1 MMSKFKN
8 DNLIIDVEYN
18 SILVEDDAKQLK
30 QLQQRFI
37 ESYIDNKDKMELNQW
52 LTIELKNNLPEKSE
66 LEIQEISKDI
76 IDTIKINEEKQKS
89 LEKAIE
95 NGRSKES

>member
-1 MMSKFKN
+1 MSKFKN

-52 LTIELKNNLPEKSE
+52 LTIEVKKVDLQL
-66 LEIQEISKDI
+66 
-76 IDTIKINEEKQKS
+76 T
-89 LEKAIE
+89 
-95 NGRSKES
+95 

>member
-1 MMSKFKN
+1 MSKFKN

-52 LTIELKNNLPEKSE
+52 LTIELKNNMPEKI
-66 LEIQEISKDI
+66 L
-76 IDTIKINEEKQKS
+76 
-89 LEKAIE
+89 
-95 NGRSKES
+95 

>member
-1 MMSKFKN
+1 MSKFKN